1 VGSADIIRTRIEQFI
16 QPTITTI
23 INQYNTNLDRVNDEI
38 ADLTEQVKEQKR
50 QINLLATST
59 RMDFDQD
66 KEEEDALMEKR
77 IRDRN
82 NKLKQ
87 ELEQLDNDIAQLV
100 RY

>member
-16 QPTITTI
+16 QPTITSI
-23 INQYNTNLDRVNDEI
+23 INQYNANLDRVNDEI

-87 ELEQLDNDIAQLV
+87 ELELLDNDIVQLV
-100 RY
+100 RC

>member
-1 VGSADIIRTRIEQFI
+1 MGSADIIRTRIEQFI

>member
-1 VGSADIIRTRIEQFI
+1 
-16 QPTITTI
+16 
-23 INQYNTNLDRVNDEI
+23 
-38 ADLTEQVKEQKR
+38 
-50 QINLLATST
+50 
-59 RMDFDQD
+59 MDFDQD